1 MITDFSDLT
10 LPEIRR
16 KLLETK
22 ELLRYLDEEYNL
34 DLNNLV
40 KPYRDGSEL
49 LAQAA
54 SYVDRLILFSEDP
67 EQLNLDD
74 PETVLPDS
82 IFTSRHSL
90 EDYFNPLVV

>member
-1 MITDFSDLT
+1 MITDFSNLT
-10 LPEIRR
+10 LPEIRK

-54 SYVDRLILFSEDP
+54 SYVDQLILLSEDP
-67 EQLNLDD
+67 EQLDLVD
-74 PETVLPDS
+74 PDCNTDTGLP
-82 IFTSRHSL
+82 
-90 EDYFNPLVV
+90 Y